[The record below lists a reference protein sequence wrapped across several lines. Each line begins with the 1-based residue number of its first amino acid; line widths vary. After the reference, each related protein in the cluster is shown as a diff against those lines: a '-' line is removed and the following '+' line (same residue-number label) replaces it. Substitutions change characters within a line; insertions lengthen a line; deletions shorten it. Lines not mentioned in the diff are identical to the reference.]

1 MIPFLIAVIGVLAF
15 LLWRAVAAHTEARVR
30 LAALE
35 RDLAAGAD
43 KASWVDA
50 ARSEIEKTFKAI
62 ASDTVAANRSQLVAE
77 ADHAVRPLNEAL
89 VRLEGKIGELESSRA
104 GAYAGLLSEISALR
118 EAHGTLADR
127 AASLSSALT
136 SHGAQGRWG
145 EMTLR
150 RIAELSGMTHHVH
163 IESQVTSGDQRPD
176 MLVKIPGG
184 GDLPVDAKVTLND
197 YLVAMGEA
205 DSQKRSVHLKAHALA
220 VKRRIT
226 ELGRKEYWKQFA
238 PSPEFVVMFV
248 PIEASL
254 GAAFEHE
261 PELLEFAASQR
272 VLIATPVT
280 LLALLKAVA
289 FGWQQRQVTDNLRLI
304 EAECRTLYER
314 LGGYL
319 RSVAET
325 GEKLEATVKSY
336 NKMVG
341 SAESR
346 LLPSARRLH
355 ELGAGSEAPIVPG
368 VLEGSARVP
377 RDEAQA

>member
-1 MIPFLIAVIGVLAF
+1 MIPFLIAVIGALAF
-15 LLWRAVAAHTEARVR
+15 LVWKSQAARTAALVR

-43 KASWVDA
+43 KTAWVDA
-50 ARSEIEKTFKAI
+50 AKSEIERTFKAI
-62 ASDTVAANRSQLVAE
+62 AADTVAASRSQLVSE
-77 ADHAVRPLNEAL
+77 ADHAVKPLSEAL

-104 GAYAGLLSEISALR
+104 GAYSGLLTEISALR

-163 IESQVTSGDQRPD
+163 IESQVTMGDQRPD

-197 YLVAMGEA
+197 YLAAMGEPDA
-205 DSQKRSVHLKAHALA
+205 AKRAVHVKAHGAA
-220 VKRRIT
+220 VKRRIQ

-261 PELLEFAASQR
+261 PDLLEFAAGQR

-289 FGWQQRQVTDNLRLI
+289 FGWQQRQVTDNIRLI
-304 EAECRTLYER
+304 EAECRTLHER
-314 LGGYL
+314 LVAYL
-319 RSVAET
+319 KSVAET
-325 GEKLEATVKSY
+325 GERLDAAVKSY
-336 NKMVG
+336 NRMVG

-346 LLPSARRLH
+346 LLPAARRLQ
-355 ELGAGSEAPIVPG
+355 ELGAGTETPVEPVRI
-368 VLEGSARVP
+368 ETEP
-377 RDEAQA
+377 RIPRGEAQA